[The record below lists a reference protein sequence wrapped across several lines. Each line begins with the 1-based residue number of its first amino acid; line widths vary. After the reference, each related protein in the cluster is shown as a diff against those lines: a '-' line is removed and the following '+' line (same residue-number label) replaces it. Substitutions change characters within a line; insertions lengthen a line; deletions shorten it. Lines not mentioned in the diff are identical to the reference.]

1 MNLPRRIRIQL
12 SVFLVVTLIAGGVMM
27 IRYIQLPATLFGVGH
42 YTVTMELPSSGGL
55 YGTAN
60 VSYRG
65 KEIGKVS
72 SVSLTDTGVAAKL
85 SIESDYKVPSDVR
98 AQVHSR
104 SAVGEQYVEL
114 LPQSDD
120 SKPLADGSTIPLAR
134 TSVPP
139 DIGTLMDSVNTTLT
153 ALPQDNLRTVI
164 DESYNAFNGSGPE
177 IRRIIESITKLSG
190 EARKNLEPSVEL
202 IKQARPV
209 LDSQVQTSDAIGTWA
224 NRLSDIT
231 GQISASDDHVRSILQ
246 NGPATAGQANA
257 LFQQLRP
264 TLPILLSNAVSLGQM
279 AVVYNAS
286 IEQILV
292 LLPQG
297 TAIHAATVV
306 PNLGTDLPGAFL
318 SFNLNLNLPQ
328 PCTTGYLPA
337 SERRNPVETDYPD
350 RPEGSFYCRIP
361 QSENNVIRGVRNFP
375 CMEEAG
381 KRAPTVEM
389 CKGDEKYV
397 PLNRGRAA
405 VGDPNATDTGQS
417 VPQNF
422 AEPDTAN
429 AERAGPSVATAEY
442 DPNTGKYVGPDGK
455 VYRQSDL
462 ANQVA
467 KEKSWQTMMTPA
479 GR

>member
-1 MNLPRRIRIQL
+1 MNLSRRIRIQL
-12 SVFLVVTLIAGGVMM
+12 CVFIVVTLIAGGVM
-27 IRYIQLPATLFGVGH
+27 IVRYMQLPAALFGVGH

-72 SVSLTDTGVAAKL
+72 SVSLTDSGVAAEL
-85 SIESDYKVPSDVR
+85 SIESDYKVPSNVR

-114 LPQSDD
+114 IPEEGD
-120 SKPLADGSTIPLAR
+120 SKPLGDGSVIPLSR

-139 DIGTLMDSVNTTLT
+139 DIGTLMDSVNGTLSS
-153 ALPQDNLRTVI
+153 LPQENLGTVI
-164 DESYNAFNGSGPE
+164 DESYNAFNGTGPE
-177 IRRIIESITKLSG
+177 LRRIIESITALSG
-190 EARKNLEPSVEL
+190 QARENLDPSVAL
-202 IKQARPV
+202 IKEAGPV
-209 LDSQVQTSDAIGTWA
+209 LGSQGQTADAIGTWA
-224 NRLSDIT
+224 NRLNDIS
-231 GQISASDDHVRSILQ
+231 GQLSSNDDHVRSILR
-246 NGPATAGQANA
+246 NGPATADQANA
-257 LFQQLRP
+257 LFQQIRP
-264 TLPILLSNAVSLGQM
+264 TLPILLTNLVSLGEM
-279 AVVYNAS
+279 AVVYNAA

-297 TAIHAATVV
+297 TAIHAATLV

-337 SERRNPVETDYPD
+337 SERRNPVEVDYPD
-350 RPEGSFYCRIP
+350 RPEGNFYCRIP

-375 CMEEAG
+375 CLEEPG
-381 KRAPTVEM
+381 KRAPTVQE
-389 CKGDEKYV
+389 CASSAPYV
-397 PLNRGRAA
+397 PLNNGRAA
-405 VGDPNATDTGQS
+405 VGDPNATDTGQT

-422 AEPDTAN
+422 RDADPDN
-429 AERAGPSVATAEY
+429 ATRAGPAVATAEY
-442 DPNTGKYVGPDGK
+442 DPETGTYVGPDGK
-455 VYRQSDL
+455 VYRQTDL
-462 ANQVA
+462 AHQVV
-467 KEKSWQTMMTPA
+467 KEMSWQTMMTPA

>member
-1 MNLPRRIRIQL
+1 MTLSRRIRAQL
-12 SVFLVVTLIAGGVMM
+12 CVFIVVTLIAGGVM
-27 IRYIQLPATLFGVGH
+27 IVRYMQLPASLFGIGH
-42 YTVTMELPSSGGL
+42 YTVTMQLANSGGL

-65 KEIGKVS
+65 KEIGKVN
-72 SVSLTDTGVAAKL
+72 SVSLTKSGVMAEL
-85 SIESDYKVPSDVR
+85 SMESAYKVPSNVR

-114 LPQSDD
+114 IPEDGT
-120 SKPLADGSTIPLAR
+120 SKPLGEGSVIPLSR

-139 DIGTLMDSVNTTLT
+139 DIGSLMDSVNSTVT
-153 ALPQDNLRTVI
+153 ALPQENLKTVI

-177 IRRIIESITKLSG
+177 LRRIIESITALSSQ
-190 EARKNLEPSVEL
+190 ARANLDPSVKL
-202 IKQARPV
+202 IREVEPV
-209 LDSQVQTSDAIGTWA
+209 LESQAQTAGAIGTWA
-224 NRLSDIT
+224 NRLNDIS
-231 GQISASDDHVRSILQ
+231 GQLSANDESVRSILR
-246 NGPATAGQANA
+246 NGPATADQANA
-257 LFQQLRP
+257 LFQQVRP
-264 TLPILLSNAVSLGQM
+264 TLPILLTNLVSLGDM

-297 TAIHAATVV
+297 TAVHAATVV

-337 SERRNPVETDYPD
+337 SERRNPVEVDYPE
-350 RPEGSFYCRIP
+350 RPEGNFYCRIP
-361 QSENNVIRGVRNFP
+361 QSEDNVVRGGRNFP
-375 CMEEAG
+375 CIEEPG
-381 KRAPTVEM
+381 KRAATVQDCRRTEP
-389 CKGDEKYV
+389 YV
-397 PLNRGRAA
+397 PLNNGRAA
-405 VGDPNATDTGQS
+405 VGDPNATDTGQT

-422 AEPDTAN
+422 RNGDPGNATSAE
-429 AERAGPSVATAEY
+429 SVVATAEY
-442 DPNTGKYVGPDGK
+442 NPETGTYVGPDGK
-455 VYRQSDL
+455 VYRQTDL
-462 ANQVA
+462 GHQAV